1 MVQVCYRLNARS
13 EAGASAAMTKI
24 RNRLAGARARA
35 LNKLGGLQESGGGQ
49 YNKCR
54 HARPWAEQRLG
65 KLRRLLEESSFL
77 LAVSIRATFRAIL
90 WLMEKRAVPI
100 AKPNIAVHKCDPP
113 GRELRHVE

>member
-1 MVQVCYRLNARS
+1 VGEVNITNAGMR
-13 EAGASAAMTKI
+13 GLG
-24 RNRLAGARARA
+24 RNNDLANFEGYWRN
-35 LNKLGGLQESGGGQ
+35 L
-49 YNKCR
+49 
-54 HARPWAEQRLG
+54 H
-65 KLRRLLEESSFL
+65 FL